1 MRMMEAEYSL
11 KPRKDDPSHSFL
23 QSGKEIDEET
33 RENLLVARI
42 SATVCRRLVSKKERK
57 RELTELAALMRKRE
71 FQGERSQRK

>member
-1 MRMMEAEYSL
+1 MEAEYSP

-42 SATVCRRLVSKKERK
+42 SATICRSPVSKKERK
-57 RELTELAALMRKRE
+57 RELTELAELMLKRGV
-71 FQGERSQRK
+71 QRER